1 MTKNRLLC
9 LSMLAAAA
17 ALAGCSQSDPTSP
30 KNGPS
35 GATAESPAAGQ
46 AAVNR
51 TEPVTL
57 TILASSTELEFESML
72 IEPVKKKYPHL
83 TLNIIQKGK
92 GASMKELV
100 AAGQVPDLFTDW
112 TGGMMDLKD
121 LDVFA
126 DISPLIQS
134 QRIDLNRFSPNA
146 LDSIK
151 VNSDGVLYGLPFN
164 LQLFM
169 MVYNKDIFDKFGIP
183 YPQDGMTWTQTVNLA
198 KQLTRLDNGIQY
210 RGLDPDGVQRLGLSL
225 SQIIVNGKTNKA
237 DVVNEQW
244 KKVFE
249 LGKSMFSI
257 PGNGQTANPFN
268 DFTKEKRLAMFATYN
283 RLTQFEAPSKEGLRW
298 DIAQYPSFEERPNTY
313 GLSNPWMMF
322 ISKQSPHKAQAMQ
335 VIDVLTSD
343 EVQLINARTSA
354 KQSPLSHPRM
364 KTEFG
369 ADLPYLAGKN
379 LAAIFKSQ
387 PAPAPAYSD
396 FYSKATP
403 LLLSSF
409 ADYANDKIDVNTA
422 LREADEKINKM
433 ISEGK

>member
-1 MTKNRLLC
+1 MIKNRLLC
-9 LSMLAAAA
+9 LSIIAVAA
-17 ALAGCSQSDPTSP
+17 ALAGCSNSDHTGQRSEP
-30 KNGPS
+30 
-35 GATAESPAAGQ
+35 AGQ
-46 AAVNR
+46 APEGTGTGSARVSG

-57 TILASSTELEFESML
+57 NILASSTELEFEPML

-121 LDVFA
+121 LDVFF
-126 DISPLIQS
+126 DISPLIKS
-134 QRIDLNRFSPNA
+134 QQFDLDRFSPNS
-146 LDSIK
+146 LDAIR

-183 YPQDGMTWTQTVNLA
+183 YPKDGMTWTQTVNLA
-198 KQLTRLDNGIQY
+198 KMLTRLDNGIQY

-237 DVVNEQW
+237 DVNNEQW

-257 PGNGQTANPFN
+257 PGNEQTSNPFN

-283 RLTQFEAPSKEGLRW
+283 RLTQFDAPTKEGLHW

-322 ISKQSPHKAQAMQ
+322 ISKQSKYKDQAMQ
-335 VIDVLTSD
+335 VISVLTSD
-343 EVQLINARTSA
+343 EVQLINARKSA
-354 KQSPLSHPRM
+354 KLSPLKHPQM

-369 ADLPYLAGKN
+369 ADVPFLNDKN
-379 LAAIFKSQ
+379 IAAIFKSQ
-387 PAPAPAYSD
+387 PAPAPAYSE
-396 FYSKATP
+396 FYSKSTP

-409 ADYANDKIDVNTA
+409 ADYATGKVDVNTA